1 MQAARLRKVQSIQN
15 STQQYNDDDDDKYN
29 KLNNNNRN
37 GNFDVESADIENSA
51 NQYNVR
57 DNNVIFKYSYG
68 ISENEANVLLK
79 IHGYNILPEK
89 IVPKWYIFLTII
101 IEPMPVMIWFSI
113 LIEAGLS
120 KWMDMSILLAIQIA
134 NASIAFYE
142 TNKAN
147 EAVAA
152 LKASLSPQATVKRD
166 NKWRT
171 IDTIHL
177 VPGDLILLST
187 GSAVPADCRIN
198 MGTVEID
205 QSSITGESVP
215 VMMYQGDSCKMGST
229 VSRGEV
235 EATVE
240 YTGANTS
247 FGKTAALLQNEN
259 EPSNLQ
265 SVLMDIMIVLVVVS
279 LTLCSVVFLHLVKI
293 TSVVEALSFTVV
305 LMVASIPLAIEIVTT
320 TTLALGSKE
329 LSLQGAIVTRLSAIE
344 DMAGMAILCS
354 DKTGTL
360 TMNKMELQ
368 EETYIYATGETQYSL
383 LRYAAMASK
392 WKEPPKDALDT
403 LVLLAADLNSLHN
416 IEQIDFMPFDP
427 VIKRTEGTLKDQY
440 GGIFKISKGSPHV
453 LLQLVNNTEIS
464 CRVERDVQ
472 ILGERGIRSLAIA
485 KTNENGQWFML
496 GLLTFLDPPRADTLQ
511 TIEEARQY
519 GVAVKMIT
527 GDHIIIAKE
536 MSKRLK
542 IGNMILSADGL
553 PTLDPKSKQKP
564 VNLGKNYGDL
574 ILAADGFAQ
583 VFPEHK
589 YLIVECLRELGYKTG
604 MTGDGVND
612 APALKRADIG
622 IAVQNSTDAARAAA
636 DIVLTQ
642 PGLSTIIH
650 GIFVARCIFVRI
662 RNFVTYRISA
672 TLQLL
677 LFFFIAI
684 FTFRPSEY
692 EPEDQDDH
700 NWPNFFHMPVIML
713 MLITLLND
721 GTLIAIGY
729 DNVEP
734 PQTPGIWNLYVLFTI
749 GIVLAST
756 ACISSLLLL
765 YISLDSWR
773 AGSFYQMINLGGI
786 SYGQITT
793 SIFLKVAVS
802 DFLTLFS
809 ARAGEKWFWESKPAP
824 ILLVAASLALSMS
837 TLLAYIWPMS
847 KPDGIPTLG
856 LGRKSPH
863 ILPLFIWFYCIISWI
878 IQDAVKV
885 YTFKLL
891 KRYNLFG
898 YNDSGMAPQSI
909 SYLSQLQNEYDYKKE
924 KKGFSSEKDVIV

>member
-15 STQQYNDDDDDKYN
+15 STQQYNDDDDKYN

-79 IHGYNILPEK
+79 IHGYNVLPEK

-368 EETYIYATGETQYSL
+368 EETYIYATGETQYTL

>member
-909 SYLSQLQNEYDYKKE
+909 SYLSQLQNEYDYKKD

>member
-15 STQQYNDDDDDKYN
+15 STQQYNDDDDKYN

-79 IHGYNILPEK
+79 IHGYNVLPEK

-368 EETYIYATGETQYSL
+368 EETYIYATGETQYTL

-909 SYLSQLQNEYDYKKE
+909 SYLSQLQNECDYKKE

>member
-15 STQQYNDDDDDKYN
+15 STQQYNDDDDKYN

-68 ISENEANVLLK
+68 ISEVEANVLLK

-368 EETYIYATGETQYSL
+368 EETYIYATGETQYTL

-909 SYLSQLQNEYDYKKE
+909 SYLSQLQNEYDNKKE
-924 KKGFSSEKDVIV
+924 KKGFSSSEKDVIV